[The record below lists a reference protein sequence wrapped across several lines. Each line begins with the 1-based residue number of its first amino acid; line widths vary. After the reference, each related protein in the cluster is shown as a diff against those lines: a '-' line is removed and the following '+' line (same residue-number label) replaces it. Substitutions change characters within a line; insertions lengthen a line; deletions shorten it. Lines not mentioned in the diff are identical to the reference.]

1 MIRLIGVF
9 LLGVYVGQEFKNIPN
24 INKQLKKQRYIIYYR
39 EIMKKLW
46 MLIKKRIKNGF
57 KVFIIKKKILL

>member
-24 INKQLKKQRYIIYYR
+24 INKHTNNIYETLKKTEIYNILSRDY
-39 EIMKKLW
+39 KKVVDDDEKEN
-46 MLIKKRIKNGF
+46 KKWF
-57 KVFIIKKKILL
+57 